1 MTCNG
6 NGVKQRSVECK
17 SQQGNPMPVS
27 VCQMDLKPDE
37 TASCSSDASC
47 AKDLHRVFNSIGL
60 QNRKK
65 YVWRFGGWTHVRTD
79 NINSFFLYFI
89 CHKGR

>member
-1 MTCNG
+1 
-6 NGVKQRSVECK
+6 
-17 SQQGNPMPVS
+17 MPVS

-79 NINSFFLYFI
+79 NININSFYKLYGKIIPKTVLF
-89 CHKGR
+89 